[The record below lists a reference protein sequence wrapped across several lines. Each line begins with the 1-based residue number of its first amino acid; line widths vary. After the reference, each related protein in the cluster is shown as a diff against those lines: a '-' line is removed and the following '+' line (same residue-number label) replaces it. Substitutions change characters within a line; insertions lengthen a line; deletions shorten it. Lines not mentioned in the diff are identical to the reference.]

1 MEEGDDVVEP
11 INKLRTLA
19 EQLDDVRAPVNE
31 SDLVI
36 PLFRSLRDCLQLLIT
51 VLESR
56 ADTLTWKLVTSRLLH
71 EDMKRKEQGGNG
83 AASYQAFMMKDA
95 KRKGRPVKKTGACQ
109 NCGKQGHWIA
119 DCPSRIQN
127 DEERYRSQCSNV
139 AQIEDSSNFLF
150 SVGRSSGFNA

>member
-11 INKLRTLA
+11 INKLRMLA

-36 PLFRSLRDCLQLLIT
+36 PLFRSLRDSLQLFIT

-56 ADTLTWKLVTSRLLH
+56 ADTLTWKLMTSGLLH
-71 EDMKRKEQGGNG
+71 EDMKRKQQGGNG
-83 AASYQAFMMKDA
+83 AAACQAFMIKDA
-95 KRKGRPVKKTGACQ
+95 KRKRRPVKKTGACH

-119 DCPSRIQN
+119 DCPSRVQN
-127 DEERYRSQCSNV
+127 DAERYRSQ
-139 AQIEDSSNFLF
+139 
-150 SVGRSSGFNA
+150 R